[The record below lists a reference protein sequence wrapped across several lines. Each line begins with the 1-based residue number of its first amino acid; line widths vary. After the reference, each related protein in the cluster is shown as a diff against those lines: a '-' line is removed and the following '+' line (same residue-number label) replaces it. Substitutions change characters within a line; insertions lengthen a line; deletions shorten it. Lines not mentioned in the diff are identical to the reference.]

1 MHIKQIVYVANEV
14 RVMFHYKK
22 EKTAKPNNAES
33 LIVYILKTSKSLWET
48 IFIPAIPS
56 TIMLLKPHKCWIKVQ
71 LMSVT
76 EKS

>member
-1 MHIKQIVYVANEV
+1 
-14 RVMFHYKK
+14 MFHYKK
-22 EKTAKPNNAES
+22 EKTAKTNNAES

-56 TIMLLKPHKCWIKVQ
+56 TIMLLKLHKCWIKVQ
-71 LMSVT
+71 LISVT